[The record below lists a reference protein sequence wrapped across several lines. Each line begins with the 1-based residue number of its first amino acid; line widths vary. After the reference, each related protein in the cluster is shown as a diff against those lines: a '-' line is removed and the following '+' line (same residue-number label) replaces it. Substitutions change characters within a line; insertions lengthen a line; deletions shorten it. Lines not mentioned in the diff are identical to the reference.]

1 MNYILFI
8 KIIKYYCKIVFNSS
22 SSNFKEIYVKNRSLN
37 KINKII
43 KNSKRFSNR
52 NLY

>member
-1 MNYILFI
+1 MNYILLI
-8 KIIKYYCKIVFNSS
+8 KIIKYYCIIVLNYS
-22 SSNFKEIYVKNRSLN
+22 SSNFMEIYVKNRSLN

-52 NLY
+52 NMY